1 MYPLFMDEIISKIVE
16 SLDFNLKE
24 KGSYAQFNDSSYKP
38 IKIDNNNFHEIKGV
52 VSNNKIVFIDG
63 GNAEILKA
71 SNFSLQLVR
80 IYYSI
85 YQKNKKIASKKQEFY
100 VLINTINKDE
110 EIVYKTEF
118 FGLNKEKIE
127 FNSFDETIRQGRH
140 RISISSIGNV
150 IRRFTEL
157 ETARKMIDELNGGDI
172 VLLDGDLKASITNE
186 ANYLSDLYGKALEKN
201 IIISA
206 LSKTNEL
213 FTEKGNALIP
223 VLKELEP
230 NSIPWYYFPLVEISN
245 NSHQVDTYIVKL
257 NRNSRYIFKFEI
269 FNKVSYKIDEVLTIL
284 KENSSDPVFLGYPYG
299 LIEADKFARVANS
312 ERDYLKTLFLTK
324 LGKNSE
330 KIANYLNAI
339 NAHDI
344 LDSMAYRQ

>member
-38 IKIDNNNFHEIKGV
+38 IKIDNNNFHEINGM
-52 VSNNKIVFIDG
+52 VSNKKIMFIDG

-71 SNFSLQLVR
+71 SNFSLQLMR

-85 YQKNKKIASKKQEFY
+85 YQQNKKIASKKHEFY
-100 VLINTINKDE
+100 VLVNALNKDE

-140 RISISSIGNV
+140 RISISNIGNV
-150 IRRFTEL
+150 IRRFIEL
-157 ETARKMIDELNGGDI
+157 ETATKLIDELGDGDI
-172 VLLDGDLKASITNE
+172 ILMDGDLKASITNE
-186 ANYLSDLYGKALEKN
+186 ADYFSELYGKALDKKVVV
-201 IIISA
+201 SA

-245 NSHQVDTYIVKL
+245 NSHQVDIYIVKL
-257 NRNSRYIFKFEI
+257 NRNSKYVFKFEV
-269 FNKVSYKIDEVLTIL
+269 FNKMSYEINELLAVLRN
-284 KENSSDPVFLGYPYG
+284 NSSDPVFLGYPYG

-339 NAHDI
+339 NAHNM

>member
-1 MYPLFMDEIISKIVE
+1 MDEIISKIVE